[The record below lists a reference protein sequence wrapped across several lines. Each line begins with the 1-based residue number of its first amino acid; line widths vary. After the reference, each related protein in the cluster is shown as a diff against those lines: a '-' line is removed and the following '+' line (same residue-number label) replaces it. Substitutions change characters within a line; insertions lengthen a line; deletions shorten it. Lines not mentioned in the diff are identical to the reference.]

1 MNNKSSHINT
11 GIITCCGNSRF
22 SGFCGCE
29 NLSHPNSHLI
39 YVNGTFVASKSQALL
54 VLVCCEVGND
64 DAASKQHF
72 QCC

>member
-22 SGFCGCE
+22 SGFRGCE

-39 YVNGTFVASKSQALL
+39 YVNGTFVASKSQALYG
-54 VLVCCEVGND
+54 CEFIC
-64 DAASKQHF
+64 KTIK
-72 QCC
+72 